1 MCFTIFQNEKTPF
14 YAKKRRS
21 SSSRK
26 IDIFPKGLTNGFGS
40 KIAIFGSKIAFSGSK
55 VAIFFQ
61 VFFLG
66 KLHQENVFYDILERV
81 NAFLCYQNKKFK
93 KLKNWHFSNGLTH
106 GFCQKITI
114 FPIFS
119 FYAIYSRKMSLTI
132 FQKEKTPFQALKT

>member
-1 MCFTIFQNEKTPF
+1 MSFMIFLNKKTPF
-14 YAKKRRS
+14 KPIKTRS
-21 SSSRK
+21 PKSRK

-40 KIAIFGSKIAFSGSK
+40 KIAIFGSKIAFLGSK

-66 KLHQENVFYDILERV
+66 NLNQENVFYDILKRV
-81 NAFLCYQNKKFK
+81 NAFLCYQNKMFK
-93 KLKNWHFSNGLTH
+93 KLKNSQFSNGLTH

-132 FQKEKTPFQALKT
+132 F